1 MDEIKV
7 IDRTESV
14 SESVFKDI
22 VTFSFLIFCI
32 WISQGSTWWTFFTGT
47 ITLLAL
53 WSRLASAFKQR
64 VHTFK
69 TKTELI
75 EWANSLDWPDKN

>member
-7 IDRTESV
+7 IDKTESV

-47 ITLLAL
+47 IIFLGL
-53 WSRLASAFKQR
+53 WARLAIALKKR
-64 VHTFK
+64 THTFK
-69 TKTELI
+69 TKTELL
-75 EWANSLDWPDKN
+75 EWANSLDWPEKK